1 MNKITAASFGLAAL
15 FALSG
20 CDTTTLQ
27 TKTINGKAI
36 DPYLAGATV
45 CLGED
50 EQHCLSDEASVTTDA
65 NGNYTLTV
73 SGTHF
78 AEGHTIIVTG
88 GRDIETDANF
98 TGSVV
103 AYHYDG
109 NATVNVSP
117 LTTLAYAKF
126 KEANATTHQAR
137 QAIEANLTTLFHCDV
152 HADVVVEAKDHNHTA
167 GLKASL
173 KLARSAELLDANRTF
188 DFYIYAARKHREH
201 HEDLDALLRA
211 AAAQAQ
217 ADANGTGLHDAVD
230 DLIDTLNDTHG
241 TVHTIAQQAHDTA
254 HDAARHVH
262 GVIHEH
268 VCGFTGTC
276 GADHNNSTSG
286 HASGSGDNNTS
297 VHGSGNGSN
306 HADNNASGHGRGSDH
321 NRTRF

>member
-20 CDTTTLQ
+20 CDTANLQ
-27 TKTINGKAI
+27 TKTISGKAI

-50 EQHCLSDEASVTTDA
+50 EQHCLSDEANVTTDA
-65 NGNYTLTV
+65 NGTYTLTV

-78 AEGHTIIVTG
+78 SEGHTIIVTG

-117 LTTLAYAKF
+117 LTTFAYARF

-137 QAIEANLTTLFHCDV
+137 QAIEANLTTLFDSDV

-173 KLARSAELLDANRTF
+173 KLARSAELFDANGTF
-188 DFYIYAARKHREH
+188 GFYVYAARQNQEDR
-201 HEDLDALLRA
+201 EDLDALLRA

-217 ADANGTGLHDAVD
+217 ADANATGLHDAVD

-241 TVHTIAQQAHDTA
+241 TVHAIAQQAHDTA

-262 GVIHEH
+262 NIVHEH

-276 GADHNNSTSG
+276 GTDQNSTSG
-286 HASGSGDNNTS
+286 RGSVSDDNNASGHGGGSGSDNNT
-297 VHGSGNGSN
+297 
-306 HADNNASGHGRGSDH
+306 SGHGRGSDH
-321 NRTRF
+321 NQTRF